1 MKRLLP
7 ILTVVFLFLSASCAQ
22 LAPSGTIKIGLLPII
37 ESLPFWVA
45 DRDGY
50 FGDQNLKVELVL
62 FVSAVERDA
71 ALQAKAIDGEL
82 NDLISA
88 ALLNKDQETIKITR
102 KTYQATPRLPMISI
116 VVPATSKIASVNDLR
131 GAKVGIS
138 RNSVIEYVLDEIL
151 AANGLKP
158 TDIEKV
164 EVSKIPLRVE
174 MLMNGQLAAA
184 VLPEPFTALAQKQG
198 AKVLAHDGADGIG
211 ESVLSF
217 RREVL
222 RDKAQFVDRFL
233 VAYEQAVNDI
243 NSKPEDYRALLVEK
257 GKIPDLIAKTFP
269 VPEIPT
275 ASVPSQSSIQRS
287 MNWMMRAGLLSR
299 SLSYD
304 QMVDGTHLPRR

>member
-1 MKRLLP
+1 MRRNPLCLLVALAAVTSHP
-7 ILTVVFLFLSASCAQ
+7 LAASGEITAVDVGIRGVLSPNAATALRQALSA
-22 LAPSGTIKIGLLPII
+22 LEG
-37 ESLPFWVA
+37 V
-45 DRDGY
+45 
-50 FGDQNLKVELVL
+50 
-62 FVSAVERDA
+62 
-71 ALQAKAIDGEL
+71 
-82 NDLISA
+82 
-88 ALLNKDQETIKITR
+88 
-102 KTYQATPRLPMISI
+102 
-116 VVPATSKIASVNDLR
+116 
-131 GAKVGIS
+131 
-138 RNSVIEYVLDEIL
+138 
-151 AANGLKP
+151 
-158 TDIEKV
+158 EKV
-164 EVSKIPLRVE
+164 EVSKIPVRVE
-174 MLMNGQLAAA
+174 MLTNGQLAAA